1 MKTKFDS
8 IVKIKKQQIEKIERD
23 IQKINRAILD
33 ISKKIDSLR
42 DSLLKFSLPKSGN
55 FSKIIQAKEMQNIIK
70 QEIKNYESQ
79 INMLQNR
86 KKELLEELKKA
97 NLEYEKM
104 KYLQGEEIKKEIKKM
119 RLKEARDMDE
129 IAILLENGK
138 IKKAWYE

>member
-8 IVKIKKQQIEKIERD
+8 IVKIKKQQTETIERD

-33 ISKKIDSLR
+33 ISKKIDSMR

-70 QEIKNYESQ
+70 QEIKNYEVQ
-79 INMLQNR
+79 INTLQNR

-97 NLEYEKM
+97 NIEYEKM
-104 KYLQGEEIKKEIKKM
+104 KYLQGEELKKEIKKM
-119 RLKEARDMDE
+119 RLKESREMDE

-138 IKKAWYE
+138 IK